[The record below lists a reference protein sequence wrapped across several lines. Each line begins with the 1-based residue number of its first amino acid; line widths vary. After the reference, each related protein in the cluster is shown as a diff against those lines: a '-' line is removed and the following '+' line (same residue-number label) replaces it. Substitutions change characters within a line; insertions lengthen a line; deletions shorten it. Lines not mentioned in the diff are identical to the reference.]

1 MGGSH
6 DRMSLSNWIRLHVQN
21 VAQITVIKNIF
32 SECVCVCYYY
42 YYYYYYYFI
51 IIIFFLLQERRVAQE
66 SVDPPA
72 V

>member
-6 DRMSLSNWIRLHVQN
+6 GRMSLSNWIRLHVQKD
-21 VAQITVIKNIF
+21 AQITVIKNIF
-32 SECVCVCYYY
+32 SVCVCVCVCVLLLLLLFYYY
-42 YYYYYYYFI
+42 NI
-51 IIIFFLLQERRVAQE
+51 FLLQERRVAQE